1 MQAGECEDE
10 ASRFAGSQKEV
21 STLARTSKNILFN
34 DTNKVSLKLIF
45 CLSL

>member
-1 MQAGECEDE
+1 VQAGECEDE